1 VTLPNSSPQTDDVHE
16 LDEDHSSTSKTG
28 PFIVGAVMLVT
39 GVVLLFQTFRIPGE
53 GFDPQG
59 PRFFPL
65 CIVLA
70 WLLLSVIY
78 LSTHILK
85 IIRTGNGEAAEK
97 FTRIVPAAILVVAL
111 IIYALV
117 LDSVGYLIATALFF
131 IAAARVLGS
140 RNWARDITVGVLLSA
155 VLYFA
160 FTQALGVRLPEG
172 ILGF

>member
-1 VTLPNSSPQTDDVHE
+1 MTLHNPASPATDVHE
-16 LDEDHSSTSKTG
+16 LDEDHSSASRTG
-28 PFIVGAVMLVT
+28 PFVVGAAMLVI
-39 GVVLLFQTFRIPGE
+39 GVVLLIQTFRIPGE

-65 CIVLA
+65 CVVVA

-78 LSTHILK
+78 LANHISK
-85 IIRTGNGEAAEK
+85 IIRTGQGETAEK
-97 FTRIVPAAILVVAL
+97 FARMVPATVLVIALVV
-111 IIYALV
+111 YALV

-131 IAAARVLGS
+131 VAAARVLGS

-155 VLYFA
+155 VVYFS

>member
-1 VTLPNSSPQTDDVHE
+1 MTLPEATPRATDVHE

-28 PFIVGAVMLVT
+28 PFIVGAVMLVI
-39 GVVLLFQTFRIPGE
+39 GIILLIQTFRIPGE

-78 LSTHILK
+78 LATHIGK
-85 IIRTGNGEAAEK
+85 IIRTGKGEAAEK
-97 FTRIVPAAILVVAL
+97 FSRMVPAAILVISLVV
-111 IIYALV
+111 YALV
-117 LDSVGYLIATALFF
+117 LDSLGYLIATALFF
-131 IAAARVLGS
+131 VAAARVLGS

-155 VLYFA
+155 IVYFS

>member
-1 VTLPNSSPQTDDVHE
+1 VTLPDSAPQSDVHE
-16 LDEDHSSTSKTG
+16 LDEDHSSTSKAG
-28 PFIVGAVMLVT
+28 PFIVGAVMLAT

-70 WLLLSVIY
+70 WLVLSVIY
-78 LSTHILK
+78 IATHILK
-85 IIRTGNGEAAEK
+85 ILRTGKGQAAEK
-97 FTRIVPAAILVVAL
+97 FSRMVPAAILVAAL

-117 LDSVGYLIATALFF
+117 LDSVGYLLATALFF

-140 RNWARDITVGVLLSA
+140 RNWARDITVGILLSA
-155 VLYFA
+155 LMYFS

-172 ILGF
+172 ILGL